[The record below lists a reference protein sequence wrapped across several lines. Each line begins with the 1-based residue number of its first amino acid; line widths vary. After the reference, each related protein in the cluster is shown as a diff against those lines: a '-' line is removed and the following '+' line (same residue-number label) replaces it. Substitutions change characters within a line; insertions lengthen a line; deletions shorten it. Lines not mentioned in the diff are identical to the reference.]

1 MIVFKVFGGQE
12 SVGVRGMIVFNRPS
26 DSNSTLLSLRFVLFA
41 YFPRRQTKVIE
52 VSSLVG
58 ILQFISARLRD
69 VHHDVTRPRPALPAL
84 AQTQPSPCP
93 RLRLCCLV
101 FKYFSGTAQ
110 ISLGFSARRSGLG
123 MSFSAGRGDPA
134 GGRPVMRVY

>member
-1 MIVFKVFGGQE
+1 MYTAGEERGMIVFKVFGGRGT
-12 SVGVRGMIVFNRPS
+12 VGVRGMILFNRPS
-26 DSNSTLLSLRFVLFA
+26 DCHSKAGDSNSTLLSLRFVLLT

-101 FKYFSGTAQ
+101 FFVCAFPEG
-110 ISLGFSARRSGLG
+110 ARSY
-123 MSFSAGRGDPA
+123 S
-134 GGRPVMRVY
+134 YYI

>member
-1 MIVFKVFGGQE
+1 
-12 SVGVRGMIVFNRPS
+12 MIVFNRPS
-26 DSNSTLLSLRFVLFA
+26 DSNSTLLSLRFVLFT

-93 RLRLCCLV
+93 RLRLCSLV
-101 FKYFSGTAQ
+101 VIGCHDVVLF
-110 ISLGFSARRSGLG
+110 
-123 MSFSAGRGDPA
+123 
-134 GGRPVMRVY
+134 

>member
-1 MIVFKVFGGQE
+1 MPAKPAFSINGATTTTQQHNSRWELGMIVFTRLGGRG
-12 SVGVRGMIVFNRPS
+12 SVAVRGMIVFNRPS
-26 DSNSTLLSLRFVLFA
+26 NSNSTLLSLRFVLFT

-101 FKYFSGTAQ
+101 FFIAHLKFWT
-110 ISLGFSARRSGLG
+110 
-123 MSFSAGRGDPA
+123 
-134 GGRPVMRVY
+134 